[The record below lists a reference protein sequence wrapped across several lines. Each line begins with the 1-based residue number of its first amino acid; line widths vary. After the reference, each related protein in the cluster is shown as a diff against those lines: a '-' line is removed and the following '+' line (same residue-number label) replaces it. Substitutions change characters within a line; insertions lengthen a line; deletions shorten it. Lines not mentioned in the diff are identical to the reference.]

1 MKLRCW
7 ACTPP
12 CMGRPM
18 NDLKN
23 KTKEAVIQIAK
34 WQVGVMESPAGSN
47 RVKYAAEYGLNGYA
61 WCLMFVWWVFHQA
74 GFNLRKTASCTELT
88 NAYKAAGQW
97 VTSGFKPG
105 DIVMFDFS
113 GRKRI
118 TEHCG
123 IVIEVTP
130 SHVVTIEGNTS
141 AGNNTNGG
149 AVMER
154 IRNLNLITGACRPG
168 YNM

>member
-1 MKLRCW
+1 MK
-7 ACTPP
+7 T
-12 CMGRPM
+12 
-18 NDLKN
+18 LKP
-23 KTKEAVIQIAK
+23 KTREAVLQIAK
-34 WQVGVMESPAGSN
+34 WQIGVMESPAGSN
-47 RVKYAAEYGLNGYA
+47 RVKYAADYGLNGYA
-61 WCLMFVWWVFHQA
+61 WCMMFVWWVFHEA

-113 GRKRI
+113 GKKKI

-123 IVIEVTP
+123 IVVEVN
-130 SHVVTIEGNTS
+130 SDNIVTIEGNT
-141 AGNNTNGG
+141 AVGNDANGG
-149 AVMER
+149 AVMR
-154 IRNLNLITGACRPG
+154 RQRRLDLVTGACRPG